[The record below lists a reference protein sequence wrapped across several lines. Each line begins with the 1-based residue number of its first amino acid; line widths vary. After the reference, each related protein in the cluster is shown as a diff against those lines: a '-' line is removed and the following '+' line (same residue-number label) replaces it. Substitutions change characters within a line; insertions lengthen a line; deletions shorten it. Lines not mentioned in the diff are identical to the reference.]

1 MCATLENFM
10 MDNLYLLA
18 GLFIGIVALIV
29 MRKTLKIK
37 P

>member
-1 MCATLENFM
+1 MWATLENFL
-10 MDNLYLLA
+10 MDNLYLLL
-18 GLFIGIVALIV
+18 GLFIGIVALVV